1 MWGYIIKL
9 LTILKIPKIIYS
21 MLKKKKQLK
30 IVNSDFKMLKSIT
43 KIKRTWKGHEKY
55 NKPNRKEEGFS

>member
-43 KIKRTWKGHEKY
+43 KIRTWKGHEKY